1 MLLTRAKG
9 TILAETERSQAAWP
23 GESWPVLPG
32 SVETAGFDF
41 TPWLSERRESLQPQ
55 WHYFS
60 PAFSLFMLCLL
71 PELTVAL
78 EKGMLFVFL
87 FLFCSKKFC
96 FFFF

>member
-41 TPWLSERRESLQPQ
+41 TPRLSELR
-55 WHYFS
+55 
-60 PAFSLFMLCLL
+60 PAAS
-71 PELTVAL
+71 VAL
-78 EKGMLFVFL
+78 FL
-87 FLFCSKKFC
+87 PCILPVHVMPAPRTHSGP
-96 FFFF
+96 

>member
-41 TPWLSERRESLQPQ
+41 IP
-55 WHYFS
+55 
-60 PAFSLFMLCLL
+60 PAVRAEGEPAAS
-71 PELTVAL
+71 VAL
-78 EKGMLFVFL
+78 FL
-87 FLFCSKKFC
+87 PCILPVHVMPAPRTHSGP
-96 FFFF
+96 